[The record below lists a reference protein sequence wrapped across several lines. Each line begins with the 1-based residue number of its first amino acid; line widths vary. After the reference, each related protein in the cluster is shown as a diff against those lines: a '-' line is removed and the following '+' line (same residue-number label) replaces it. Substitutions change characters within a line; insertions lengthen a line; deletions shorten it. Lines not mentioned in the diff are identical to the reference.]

1 LPHKSVHTFSMGV
14 LRENLMNGP
23 LDDFD
28 EKWTLAGAR
37 HPQRSNPPMKTIQSH
52 KCGGGHES
60 LEMP

>member
-1 LPHKSVHTFSMGV
+1 MGV